1 MSLRGPLIFNFFIND
16 IFYFSRNTKMYKYAD
31 ENTVSYAHK
40 QLTVLKAVVEI
51 ETIKHTQL
59 GFYYNTERD
68 RMGRGWN
75 GTEQNGMKAEPY
87 GTEH

>member
-40 QLTVLKAVVEI
+40 KLTVQKAVVEI
-51 ETIKHTQL
+51 KTIKHTQL
-59 GFYYNTERD
+59 GFYYNTEWEG
-68 RMGRGWN
+68 MGRGRN